1 MTNFAPSD
9 DWQTRIRASFARQ
22 GLMTTMGAA
31 IHTVAP
37 GIVEIVVTPSP
48 AVSQQHGFVH
58 GGAVSA
64 LADTAAGYAAVSL
77 MPRGTAALTT
87 EFKINFMAP
96 AAGDRIIARGEVVKA
111 GRTLTVV
118 QTNVFAETGGERK
131 LIALLV
137 ATIMTLD
144 AKDGFSD

>member
-1 MTNFAPSD
+1 MEFKPSAG
-9 DWQTRIRASFARQ
+9 WEERIVSSFARQ
-22 GLMTTMGAA
+22 GLMTTMGAT
-31 IHTVAP
+31 IHPVAP
-37 GIVEIVVTPSP
+37 GIVEIAVVPGP

-64 LADTAAGYAAVSL
+64 IADTAAGYAAVSL
-77 MPRGTAALTT
+77 MPPGTAALTT

-96 AAGDRIIARGEVVKA
+96 AGGERIVARGEVVKA

-118 QTNVFAETGGERK
+118 QTHVFSETGGARK
-131 LIALLV
+131 LIALLI
-137 ATIMTLD
+137 ATIMTLA

>member
-1 MTNFAPSD
+1 MKFTPRD
-9 DWQTRIRASFARQ
+9 DWEARITSSFARQ

-31 IHTVAP
+31 IDPIAP
-37 GIVEIVVTPSP
+37 GIVEIAVIPSL
-48 AVSQQHGFVH
+48 AISQQHGFVH

-64 LADTAAGYAAVSL
+64 IADTAAGYAAVSL
-77 MPRGTAALTT
+77 MPPGTAALTT

-96 AAGDRIIARGEVVKA
+96 AGGERIVARGEVVKA

-118 QTNVFAETGGERK
+118 QTHVFSETGGARK
-131 LIALLV
+131 PIALLI
-137 ATIMTLD
+137 ATIMTLA